1 MAVTSDL
8 RALNFTVSNR
18 NVASSSSVPSGAI
31 STSSSS
37 LKAKMVLNRSDG
49 NTYPEEFYFPYPPID
64 IQYTNLSAE
73 WTEIARP
80 GRTPLVEYVTNKLL
94 SVSFKFLVAKPF
106 DGLSYSVDTDLSKL
120 RRMASSKR
128 TVSFFGFDGMF
139 TNPFQIPEQETR
151 SRAGFYF
158 HITDFSISS
167 LRRNSDNEITAAE
180 CSITVTEVNNPNI
193 TVVQFPVITYP
204 VAVAPPTKKKTPP
217 PSSGLQLLTAE
228 QLFIAQTTAGSDYA
242 GLGIG

>member
-1 MAVTSDL
+1 MTTTSDL
-8 RALNFTVSNR
+8 RAMNFTVSNR
-18 NVASSSSVPSGAI
+18 NVATADGASSGVLFNSSANM
-31 STSSSS
+31 
-37 LKAKMVLNRSDG
+37 KARMTLNRSDG
-49 NTYPEEFYFPYPPID
+49 NTYPEDFFFPYPPID

-106 DGLSYSVDTDLSKL
+106 DGVSYSVDNDLSKL

-128 TVSFFGFDGMF
+128 TVSFFGFDGML
-139 TNPFQIPEQETR
+139 TNPFQIEGQETR
-151 SRAGFYF
+151 SKAGFYF
-158 HITDFSISS
+158 HITDFSIGS
-167 LRRNSDNEITAAE
+167 LRRNTDNEITAAE
-180 CSITVTEVNNPNI
+180 CSITVVEVNNPDI

-204 VAVAPPTKKKTPP
+204 VPAVPIKKKKNPP
-217 PSSGLQLLTAE
+217 PSGLQLLTAE

>member
-1 MAVTSDL
+1 MSTTSDL
-8 RALNFTVSNR
+8 RAMNFTVSNR
-18 NVASSSSVPSGAI
+18 NVATADGASSGVLFNSS
-31 STSSSS
+31 TNM
-37 LKAKMVLNRSDG
+37 KARMTLNRSDG
-49 NTYPEEFYFPYPPID
+49 NTYPEDFFFPYPPID

-106 DGLSYSVDTDLSKL
+106 DGVSYSVDSDLSKL

-128 TVSFFGFDGMF
+128 TVSFFGFDGML
-139 TNPFQIPEQETR
+139 TNPFQIEGQETR

-158 HITDFSISS
+158 HITDFSIGS
-167 LRRNSDNEITAAE
+167 LRRNTDNEITAAE
-180 CSITVTEVNNPNI
+180 CSITVVEVNNPDI

-204 VAVAPPTKKKTPP
+204 VPVTPPKKGKTPFDFQAA
-217 PSSGLQLLTAE
+217 LRTAE
-228 QLFIAQTTAGSDYA
+228 EEYIYKNQNSSDWAGF
-242 GLGIG
+242 GF